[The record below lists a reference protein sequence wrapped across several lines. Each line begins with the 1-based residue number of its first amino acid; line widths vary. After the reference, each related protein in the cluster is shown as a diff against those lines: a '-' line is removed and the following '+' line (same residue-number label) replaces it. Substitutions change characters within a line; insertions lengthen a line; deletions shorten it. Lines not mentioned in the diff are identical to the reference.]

1 MDIIYGIQGKDG
13 STRGNVDARDV
24 KSQRA
29 QEQYGR
35 QTSTPEKEC
44 GINLSTREWGQTE
57 QHYTNLGFLMHSHRY
72 LKRRKKGD
80 EKTHARI

>member
-13 STRGNVDARDV
+13 STLGNDDARDV

-29 QEQYGR
+29 RGQYGR

-44 GINLSTREWGQTE
+44 GINLSTRERGQTK
-57 QHYTNLGFLMHSHRY
+57 QHCTKLGLLIHSHRY
-72 LKRRKKGD
+72 LKWRKKGD

>member
-1 MDIIYGIQGKDG
+1 MPFYAVIQGKDG

-44 GINLSTREWGQTE
+44 GINLSTRERGQTE
-57 QHYTNLGFLMHSHRY
+57 QHCTKLGLLIHSHRY